1 MAQNKSATDEVKKD
15 ETPEI
20 NLEQTFTLETVE
32 PAMHHMIRTL
42 WSGQNPAII
51 DEEVNAWLR
60 DGFHIASTHVL
71 QVHKEGHVDI
81 LHILER

>member
-1 MAQNKSATDEVKKD
+1 MANKPATSEEKMD

-20 NLEQTFTLETVE
+20 NLEQTFTLDEVE
-32 PAMHHMIRTL
+32 PSMHHMIRTL
-42 WSGQNPAII
+42 WAGQNPNMI

-60 DGFHIASTHVL
+60 DGYHIASTHVL
-71 QVHKEGHVDI
+71 MVHKEGHVDI